1 MTSFSENYSESDSEN
16 DTEGNESK
24 GVTKPARKNVL
35 SLSDRCNDP
44 EVNMDAKF
52 LDDFEEFI
60 GSHQTSKLFTPFIS
74 QMKSVHQKARRS
86 VKKRIDQKL
95 IVSDLNTI
103 LAYSLVSSEYVCV

>member
-1 MTSFSENYSESDSEN
+1 MNFSGNSSEEE
-16 DTEGNESK
+16 DTTGTNTE
-24 GVTKPARKNVL
+24 TLKPNQR
-35 SLSDRCNDP
+35 SLTLFNLCDDP
-44 EVNMDAKF
+44 DVNADANF
-52 LDDFEEFI
+52 VDEFQALLQR
-60 GSHQTSKLFTPFIS
+60 HQTSKLFTPFIS